1 MNLTERIYICLS
13 LSTSLGNSMCWT
25 KVNPENPKGCA
36 SPKKPCDCHPP
47 TTPHPPPPPHH
58 PARRCRECLQGE
70 LFCPHIRNQPEF
82 RISGRGPREQFFK
95 LPVKANL
102 ANVPAGA
109 KRKLQLKH
117 PSSPVCDLL
126 MFSEIRSG
134 FSMQKLKWKDLANGK
149 LDILEQFW
157 WMNMYLVLLDIR

>member
-13 LSTSLGNSMCWT
+13 LPLLEILT

-36 SPKKPCDCHPP
+36 SPKKPCGC
-47 TTPHPPPPPHH
+47 PPPPP
-58 PARRCRECLQGE
+58 PAQRCRECLQGE
-70 LFCPHIRNQPEF
+70 LFCPHIRNQPEV

-109 KRKLQLKH
+109 KRKLQPKH

-149 LDILEQFW
+149 LDILEQF
-157 WMNMYLVLLDIR
+157 